1 MTINLWVVIPVF
13 NEVKAL
19 PATLMRLYEM
29 SRASTFNVVLCDNNS
44 TDASKEVIENF
55 IQRHS
60 LNWIVVTETEKG
72 TGAAADTA
80 IRAAIT
86 EGATHIARTDADC
99 LPAYNWIQVITNQFE
114 STSLRMI
121 AGRITARM
129 DDTNITVK
137 DAKKF
142 NLVVPVAAWF
152 GKIRPLNKGKQ
163 FKGSYMMTAGCNLAI
178 ESSLYLESGG
188 FPRTK
193 IEDVHED
200 HVLINRVRVITSD
213 YKYLRSMHVEVSARR
228 IDKWG
233 IINTL
238 KWYANHSYKP
248 EVIDI
253 R

>member
-1 MTINLWVVIPVF
+1 MTINLWVAIPVF
-13 NEVKAL
+13 NEIKSL
-19 PATLMRLYEM
+19 PKTLKRLHELNET
-29 SRASTFNVVLCDNNS
+29 STFNVVICDNNS
-44 TDASKEVIENF
+44 TDGSKELIETF
-55 IQRHS
+55 ISANS
-60 LNWIVVTETEKG
+60 LNWLVVTEKEKG

-80 IRAAIT
+80 IRSAIKA
-86 EGATHIARTDADC
+86 GATHIARTDADC
-99 LPAYNWIQVITNQFE
+99 LPAYNWIQVITEQFE
-114 STSLRMI
+114 DTPLRMI

-137 DAKKF
+137 DANKF
-142 NLVVPVAAWF
+142 NLVVPIAAWF

-178 ESSLYLESGG
+178 ESDLYLECGG

-213 YKYLRSMHVEVSARR
+213 YKYLKSMHVEVSARR

>member
-1 MTINLWVVIPVF
+1 MTINLWVTIPVF
-13 NEVKAL
+13 NEIKAL
-19 PATLMRLYEM
+19 PKTLNRLYELNKT
-29 SRASTFNVVLCDNNS
+29 STFNVVLCDNNS
-44 TDASKEVIENF
+44 TDGSKELIETF
-55 IQRHS
+55 ISANS
-60 LNWIVVTETEKG
+60 LNWLVVVEKEKG

-80 IRAAIT
+80 IRSAIKV
-86 EGATHIARTDADC
+86 GATHIARTDADC
-99 LPAYNWIQVITNQFE
+99 LPAYNWIQVITEQFE
-114 STSLRMI
+114 NTSLRMI

-137 DAKKF
+137 DANKF
-142 NLVVPVAAWF
+142 NRVVPIAAWF

-178 ESSLYLESGG
+178 ESDLYLECGG

-213 YKYLRSMHVEVSARR
+213 YKYLKSMHVEVSARR

>member
-1 MTINLWVVIPVF
+1 MTFNLWVTIPVF
-13 NEVKAL
+13 NETKAL
-19 PATLMRLYEM
+19 PKTLNRLHEI
-29 SRASTFNVVLCDNNS
+29 SQTSKFNVVFCDNNS
-44 TDASKEVIENF
+44 TDGSKELIESF
-55 IQRHS
+55 IKEHS
-60 LNWIVVTETEKG
+60 LSWVVVDEKEKG

-80 IRAAIT
+80 IRTAIKA
-86 EGATHIARTDADC
+86 GATHIARTDADC
-99 LPAYNWIQVITNQFE
+99 LPAYDWIEVITAKFQY
-114 STSLRMI
+114 TSLRMI
-121 AGRITARM
+121 SGRITARM
-129 DDTNITVK
+129 DDTNITLK

-142 NLVVPVAAWF
+142 NRVVPVAAWF

-163 FKGSYMMTAGCNLAI
+163 FKGSYMMTAGCNVAI
-178 ESSLYLESGG
+178 ESALYLECGG

-200 HVLINRVRVITSD
+200 HVLINRVRVVTSA
-213 YKYLRSMHVEVSARR
+213 YKYLKSMHVEVSARR

-238 KWYANHSYKP
+238 KWYANHSYRP

>member
-1 MTINLWVVIPVF
+1 MSINLWVAIPVF
-13 NEVKAL
+13 NETKAL
-19 PATLMRLYEM
+19 LTTLDRLHKI
-29 SRASTFNVVLCDNNS
+29 SKTSDFNVAFCDNNS
-44 TDASKEVIENF
+44 TDDSKEILESF
-55 IQRHS
+55 IRNNS
-60 LNWIVVTETEKG
+60 LNWIIVEEKEKG

-80 IRAAIT
+80 IRAAINA
-86 EGATHIARTDADC
+86 GATHVARTDADC
-99 LPAYNWIQVITNQFE
+99 LPAYNWIEVITETFE
-114 STSLRMI
+114 NTSLRMI

-137 DAKKF
+137 DANKF
-142 NLVVPVAAWF
+142 NRVVPLAAWF
-152 GKIRPLNKGKQ
+152 GKIRPLNRGKQ
-163 FKGSYMMTAGCNLAI
+163 FKAGYMMTAGCNLAI
-178 ESSLYLESGG
+178 EASLYLECGG

-200 HVLINRVRVITSD
+200 HVLINRVRVVTSD
-213 YKYLRSMHVEVSARR
+213 YKYLKSMHVEVSARR

-238 KWYANHSYKP
+238 KWYANHSYRP

>member
-1 MTINLWVVIPVF
+1 MTINLWVTIPVF
-13 NEVKAL
+13 NEIKSL
-19 PATLMRLYEM
+19 PKTLARLHEI
-29 SRASTFNVVLCDNNS
+29 SSTDSFNVVFCNNAS
-44 TDASKEVIENF
+44 TDGSKQLIETF
-55 IQRHS
+55 ISENS
-60 LNWIVVTETEKG
+60 LRWLVVEEMEKG

-80 IRAAIT
+80 IKSAIQA
-86 EGATHIARTDADC
+86 GATHIARTDADC
-99 LPAYNWIQVITNQFE
+99 LPAYNWIQVIKENFE
-114 STSLRMI
+114 NTTLRMI

-129 DDTNITVK
+129 DDTNITIH
-137 DAKKF
+137 DARKF

-152 GKIRPLNKGKQ
+152 GKIRPLNKGRQ

-213 YKYLRSMHVEVSARR
+213 YKYLKAMHVEVSARR

>member
-1 MTINLWVVIPVF
+1 MNINLWIAIPVF
-13 NEVKAL
+13 NEIKSL
-19 PATLMRLYEM
+19 PKTLDRLHDLNKNSM
-29 SRASTFNVVLCDNNS
+29 FNVVLCDNNS
-44 TDASKEVIENF
+44 TDGSNELMEQFIKE
-55 IQRHS
+55 HS
-60 LNWIVVTETEKG
+60 LNWVLVHEEEKG

-80 IRAAIT
+80 IRAAIQS
-86 EGATHIARTDADC
+86 GATHVARTDADC
-99 LPAYNWIQVITNQFE
+99 LPSNDWVQVITDHFQNTE
-114 STSLRMI
+114 LRML

-129 DDTNITVK
+129 DDTNITER

-142 NLVVPVAAWF
+142 NRVVPIAAWF

-178 ESSLYLESGG
+178 ESKLYLECGG

-200 HVLINRVRVITSD
+200 HVLINRVRTITSS
-213 YKYLRSMHVEVSARR
+213 YKYLKSMHVEVSARR

-233 IINTL
+233 ILNTL
-238 KWYANHSYKP
+238 KWYANHSYRP